1 MKKRMLWSLF
11 IFIIFTAIFF
21 FVIVYKTNQSRC
33 SPMGG
38 NCYDGNG
45 KYQYKGRGYKDENVD
60 VLLSRIDWLAKKSV
74 NDALYTTSY
83 IISFAITLSV
93 FFILYAFSSY
103 VLSPWEIVIVLFS
116 AFIIS
121 FSVMNLFD
129 FHTNRYRNYYTRKNI
144 EYISKLLRID
154 VKEPPN
160 PSHKSH
166 LPFRTKIHDV
176 LDR

>member
-1 MKKRMLWSLF
+1 MLWSLF

-33 SPMGG
+33 CPMGG
-38 NCYDGNG
+38 RCYDGNG
-45 KYQYKGRGYKDENVD
+45 KYQYKGRGYKKESIET
-60 VLLSRIDWLAKKSV
+60 LLSRIDWLAKNSV

-83 IISFAITLSV
+83 IIAFAITLAV

-103 VLSPWEIVIVLFS
+103 IASVWEIVIILFA
-116 AFIIS
+116 AFVIC
-121 FSVMNLFD
+121 FSVMNLFT
-129 FHTNRYRNYYTRKNI
+129 FHTDRYRNYYIRKNI
-144 EYISKLLRID
+144 DYISRRLRTK

-166 LPFRTKIHDV
+166 MPFRTKVHDV
-176 LDR
+176 LVR